1 MISLSLAQCSSL
13 GCTSWQNQ
21 WTEDEEQA
29 RADSTLAGSD
39 EVMRT
44 QSLDDLRIYRSCTI
58 RARSFLQYVLGRSYN
73 TR

>member
-13 GCTSWQNQ
+13 GCASWQNQ

-39 EVMRT
+39 EEMRT
-44 QSLDDLRIYRSCTI
+44 QRKLSLITCDGTSGVLSL
-58 RARSFLQYVLGRSYN
+58 LQ
-73 TR
+73 